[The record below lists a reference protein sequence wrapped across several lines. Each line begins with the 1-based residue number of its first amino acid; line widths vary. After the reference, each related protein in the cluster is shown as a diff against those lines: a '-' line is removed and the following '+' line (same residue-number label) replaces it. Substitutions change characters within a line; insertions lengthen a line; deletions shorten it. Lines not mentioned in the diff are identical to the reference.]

1 MHIVPPQLATG
12 SSATDAD
19 LADRRA
25 RKRSLYVPFLHGA
38 ILPVSFFSLI
48 VSGCKSEH
56 DAKRVV
62 PTASVVNSPKDQ
74 CTIPDSAICTRPP
87 GPGLHTF

>member
-1 MHIVPPQLATG
+1 MFL
-12 SSATDAD
+12 
-19 LADRRA
+19 
-25 RKRSLYVPFLHGA
+25 LHGA

-56 DAKRVV
+56 DAERVV

-74 CTIPDSAICTRPP
+74 CTLPNSAICTRPP
-87 GPGLHTF
+87 VPGLHTFSLTAGRRLVSKKSSFRHSAECNRQPAPKTA